1 MADYQRILSYL
12 YRYEKAE
19 KKECFGFVKAEQK
32 SGSLKLTI
40 QIDDERLLQ
49 GMELKLCFYER
60 QGESWQV
67 WQLDTL
73 ITQEHKEEIHL
84 TYPAAMLPAG
94 FRIKAQSGVLLYY
107 QDAFYYGSV
116 WIGEEIPTETLEPL
130 RWHKIVN
137 SAKDKSQMQENK
149 SGKDIAGKISEK
161 QTETEKILP
170 DKMSEKQK
178 VSTRNITDEMLQE
191 QQELEENILEKKG
204 QINTESFEEKD
215 FQKRAENKIENIKSE
230 ENLPDSENDIAHSNN
245 TNIEE
250 SVKIKEFSEDGIESK
265 NKSELELK
273 SELKTDSEIESKS
286 ELKTDS
292 EIESKSELKT
302 DAEMESKSELKTD
315 SEIESKSELKTDAE
329 MESKSELKTDSE
341 IESKSELKTDA
352 EMESKSELKIDS
364 EIEPQIK
371 IEAETEPEATSVVDN
386 FEKMWINAMKKN
398 PSVDNIFNTAFY
410 EGCRISTADLAQ
422 FGEEA
427 SVLKSNQFLLKGYGR
442 YHHIL
447 AGKVRYAGEER
458 YCIGVPGIYE
468 NREKYMAEIYQFPVF
483 LSLTENRMKTGSFG
497 YWLYLLRDGI

>member
-73 ITQEHKEEIHL
+73 ITQEHREEIHL

-94 FRIKAQSGVLLYY
+94 FRIKGQSGVLLYY

-116 WIGEEIPTETLEPL
+116 WIGEEIPAETLEPL

-178 VSTRNITDEMLQE
+178 VSTRNITDEMLQY
-191 QQELEENILEKKG
+191 QQESEENILEEKG

-250 SVKIKEFSEDGIESK
+250 SVKIKEFSEDSIESK

-273 SELKTDSEIESKS
+273 SELKTDSEIESKT
-286 ELKTDS
+286 ELKTDF
-292 EIESKSELKT
+292 EI
-302 DAEMESKSELKTD
+302 ESKSELKTD
-315 SEIESKSELKTDAE
+315 SEIESK
-329 MESKSELKTDSE
+329 
-341 IESKSELKTDA
+341 
-352 EMESKSELKIDS
+352 
-364 EIEPQIK
+364 IK
-371 IEAETEPEATSVVDN
+371 IEAETKPEATSVVDN

>member
-94 FRIKAQSGVLLYY
+94 FRIKGQSGVLLYY

-191 QQELEENILEKKG
+191 QQESEENILEEKG

-265 NKSELELK
+265 
-273 SELKTDSEIESKS
+273 TDA
-286 ELKTDS
+286 

-302 DAEMESKSELKTD
+302 DA
-315 SEIESKSELKTDAE
+315 
-329 MESKSELKTDSE
+329 E

>member
-94 FRIKAQSGVLLYY
+94 FRIKGQSGVLLYY

-178 VSTRNITDEMLQE
+178 VSTRNITDEMLQY
-191 QQELEENILEKKG
+191 QQESEENILEEKG

-265 NKSELELK
+265 NKSELEQK
-273 SELKTDSEIESKS
+273 SELKTDSELESK
-286 ELKTDS
+286 T
-292 EIESKSELKT
+292 ELKT
-302 DAEMESKSELKTD
+302 DAEMESKT
-315 SEIESKSELKTDAE
+315 
-329 MESKSELKTDSE
+329 
-341 IESKSELKTDA
+341 
-352 EMESKSELKIDS
+352 ELKIDS

>member
-94 FRIKAQSGVLLYY
+94 FRIKGQSGVLLYY

-116 WIGEEIPTETLEPL
+116 WIGEEIPTEILEPL

-161 QTETEKILP
+161 QTETEKIIP

-191 QQELEENILEKKG
+191 QQESEENILEKKG

-265 NKSELELK
+265 NKSELEQK
-273 SELKTDSEIESKS
+273 SELKTDSELESKT

-292 EIESKSELKT
+292 ELESKT
-302 DAEMESKSELKTD
+302 
-315 SEIESKSELKTDAE
+315 
-329 MESKSELKTDSE
+329 
-341 IESKSELKTDA
+341 
-352 EMESKSELKIDS
+352 ELKIDS

>member
-94 FRIKAQSGVLLYY
+94 FRIKGQSGVLLYY

-116 WIGEEIPTETLEPL
+116 WIGEEIPAETLEPL

-178 VSTRNITDEMLQE
+178 VSTRNITDEMLQY
-191 QQELEENILEKKG
+191 QQESEENILEEKG

-265 NKSELELK
+265 NKSELEQK
-273 SELKTDSEIESKS
+273 SELKTDSELESK
-286 ELKTDS
+286 T
-292 EIESKSELKT
+292 ELKT
-302 DAEMESKSELKTD
+302 DAEMESKT
-315 SEIESKSELKTDAE
+315 
-329 MESKSELKTDSE
+329 
-341 IESKSELKTDA
+341 
-352 EMESKSELKIDS
+352 ELKIDS

>member
-94 FRIKAQSGVLLYY
+94 FRIKGQSGVLLYY

-116 WIGEEIPTETLEPL
+116 WIGEEIPAETLEPL

-265 NKSELELK
+265 NKSELEQK
-273 SELKTDSEIESKS
+273 SELKTDSELESKT

-292 EIESKSELKT
+292 ELESKTELKT
-302 DAEMESKSELKTD
+302 DAEMESKT
-315 SEIESKSELKTDAE
+315 
-329 MESKSELKTDSE
+329 
-341 IESKSELKTDA
+341 
-352 EMESKSELKIDS
+352 ELKIDS

-386 FEKMWINAMKKN
+386 FEKMWINAMKKK

>member
-94 FRIKAQSGVLLYY
+94 FRIKGQSGVLLYY

-191 QQELEENILEKKG
+191 QQESEENILEEKG

-265 NKSELELK
+265 NKSVLEL
-273 SELKTDSEIESKS
+273 
-286 ELKTDS
+286 
-292 EIESKSELKT
+292 
-302 DAEMESKSELKTD
+302 
-315 SEIESKSELKTDAE
+315 
-329 MESKSELKTDSE
+329 
-341 IESKSELKTDA
+341 KSELKTDA

>member
-94 FRIKAQSGVLLYY
+94 FRIKGQSGVLLYY

-116 WIGEEIPTETLEPL
+116 WIGEEIPAETLEPL

-161 QTETEKILP
+161 QTETEKIIP

-191 QQELEENILEKKG
+191 QQESEENILEKKG

-215 FQKRAENKIENIKSE
+215 FQKRAENKIESIKSE

-250 SVKIKEFSEDGIESK
+250 SVKIKEFSEDSIESK

-273 SELKTDSEIESKS
+273 SELKTDAELESKT
-286 ELKTDS
+286 ELKTDF
-292 EIESKSELKT
+292 ELESKTELKT
-302 DAEMESKSELKTD
+302 DAEMESKT
-315 SEIESKSELKTDAE
+315 
-329 MESKSELKTDSE
+329 
-341 IESKSELKTDA
+341 
-352 EMESKSELKIDS
+352 ELKIDS
-364 EIEPQIK
+364 EIEHQIK

>member
-94 FRIKAQSGVLLYY
+94 FRIKGQSGVLLYY

-191 QQELEENILEKKG
+191 QQESEENILEKKG

-265 NKSELELK
+265 NKSELEQK
-273 SELKTDSEIESKS
+273 SELKTDSELESK
-286 ELKTDS
+286 T
-292 EIESKSELKT
+292 ELKT
-302 DAEMESKSELKTD
+302 DAEMESKT
-315 SEIESKSELKTDAE
+315 
-329 MESKSELKTDSE
+329 
-341 IESKSELKTDA
+341 
-352 EMESKSELKIDS
+352 ELKIDS

-458 YCIGVPGIYE
+458 YCFVVPGIYE

>member
-94 FRIKAQSGVLLYY
+94 FRIKGQSGVLLYY

-116 WIGEEIPTETLEPL
+116 WIGEEIPAETLEPL

-178 VSTRNITDEMLQE
+178 VSTRNITDEMLQY
-191 QQELEENILEKKG
+191 QQESEENILEEKG

-265 NKSELELK
+265 NKSELEQK
-273 SELKTDSEIESKS
+273 SELKTDSELESKT

-292 EIESKSELKT
+292 ELESKTELKT
-302 DAEMESKSELKTD
+302 DAEMESKT
-315 SEIESKSELKTDAE
+315 
-329 MESKSELKTDSE
+329 
-341 IESKSELKTDA
+341 
-352 EMESKSELKIDS
+352 ELKIDS

-386 FEKMWINAMKKN
+386 FEKMWINAMKKK

-410 EGCRISTADLAQ
+410 EGCRISTTDLAQ

>member
-1 MADYQRILSYL
+1 M
-12 YRYEKAE
+12 
-19 KKECFGFVKAEQK
+19 
-32 SGSLKLTI
+32 SG
-40 QIDDERLLQ
+40 R
-49 GMELKLCFYER
+49 
-60 QGESWQV
+60 ESWQV

-94 FRIKAQSGVLLYY
+94 FRIKGQSGVLLYY

-116 WIGEEIPTETLEPL
+116 WIGEEIPAETLEPL

-161 QTETEKILP
+161 QTETEKIIP

-191 QQELEENILEKKG
+191 QQESEENILEEKG

-273 SELKTDSEIESKS
+273 SG
-286 ELKTDS
+286 
-292 EIESKSELKT
+292 LKT
-302 DAEMESKSELKTD
+302 DAE
-315 SEIESKSELKTDAE
+315 I
-329 MESKSELKTDSE
+329 
-341 IESKSELKTDA
+341 
-352 EMESKSELKIDS
+352 ESKSELKIDS

>member
-94 FRIKAQSGVLLYY
+94 FRIKGQSGVLLYY

-191 QQELEENILEKKG
+191 QQESEENILEKKG

-265 NKSELELK
+265 NKSELEQK
-273 SELKTDSEIESKS
+273 SELKTDSELESK
-286 ELKTDS
+286 T
-292 EIESKSELKT
+292 ELKT
-302 DAEMESKSELKTD
+302 DAEMESKT
-315 SEIESKSELKTDAE
+315 
-329 MESKSELKTDSE
+329 
-341 IESKSELKTDA
+341 
-352 EMESKSELKIDS
+352 ELKIDS

-468 NREKYMAEIYQFPVF
+468 NREKYMAEFYQFPVF

>member
-94 FRIKAQSGVLLYY
+94 FRIKGQSGVLLY

-191 QQELEENILEKKG
+191 QQESEENILEKKG

-265 NKSELELK
+265 NKSELEQK
-273 SELKTDSEIESKS
+273 SELKTDSELESKT

-292 EIESKSELKT
+292 ELESKTELKT
-302 DAEMESKSELKTD
+302 DAEMESKT
-315 SEIESKSELKTDAE
+315 
-329 MESKSELKTDSE
+329 
-341 IESKSELKTDA
+341 
-352 EMESKSELKIDS
+352 ELKIDS

>member
-191 QQELEENILEKKG
+191 QQESEENILEEKG

-230 ENLPDSENDIAHSNN
+230 ENLPDSENDMAHSNN

-273 SELKTDSEIESKS
+273 SELKTDSEI
-286 ELKTDS
+286 
-292 EIESKSELKT
+292 
-302 DAEMESKSELKTD
+302 ESKSELKTD

-483 LSLTENRMKTGSFG
+483 LSLTENSMKTGSFG

>member
-286 ELKTDS
+286 ELKTD
-292 EIESKSELKT
+292 
-302 DAEMESKSELKTD
+302 
-315 SEIESKSELKTDAE
+315 
-329 MESKSELKTDSE
+329 
-341 IESKSELKTDA
+341 A

>member
-94 FRIKAQSGVLLYY
+94 FRIKGQSGVLLYY

-116 WIGEEIPTETLEPL
+116 WIGEEIPAETLEPL

-178 VSTRNITDEMLQE
+178 VSTRNITDEMLQY
-191 QQELEENILEKKG
+191 QQESEENILEEKG

-250 SVKIKEFSEDGIESK
+250 SVKIKEFSEDSIELK
-265 NKSELELK
+265 NKSELEL
-273 SELKTDSEIESKS
+273 
-286 ELKTDS
+286 
-292 EIESKSELKT
+292 
-302 DAEMESKSELKTD
+302 
-315 SEIESKSELKTDAE
+315 
-329 MESKSELKTDSE
+329 
-341 IESKSELKTDA
+341 KSELKTDA

>member
-94 FRIKAQSGVLLYY
+94 FRIKGQSGVLLYY

-191 QQELEENILEKKG
+191 QQESEENILEKKG

-265 NKSELELK
+265 NKSELEQK
-273 SELKTDSEIESKS
+273 SELKTDSEIESK
-286 ELKTDS
+286 T
-292 EIESKSELKT
+292 ELKT
-302 DAEMESKSELKTD
+302 DAEMESK
-315 SEIESKSELKTDAE
+315 A
-329 MESKSELKTDSE
+329 
-341 IESKSELKTDA
+341 
-352 EMESKSELKIDS
+352 ELKIDS

>member
-94 FRIKAQSGVLLYY
+94 FRIKGQSGVLLYY

-302 DAEMESKSELKTD
+302 DAEMESKSELK
-315 SEIESKSELKTDAE
+315 
-329 MESKSELKTDSE
+329 
-341 IESKSELKTDA
+341 
-352 EMESKSELKIDS
+352 IDS
-364 EIEPQIK
+364 EIEHQIK
-371 IEAETEPEATSVVDN
+371 IAAETEPEATSVVDN

>member
-94 FRIKAQSGVLLYY
+94 FRIKGQSGVLLYY

-191 QQELEENILEKKG
+191 QQESEENILEKKG

-230 ENLPDSENDIAHSNN
+230 ENLPDPENDIAHSNN

-265 NKSELELK
+265 NKSELEQK
-273 SELKTDSEIESKS
+273 SELKTDSELESKT

-292 EIESKSELKT
+292 ELESKTELKT
-302 DAEMESKSELKTD
+302 DAEMESKT
-315 SEIESKSELKTDAE
+315 
-329 MESKSELKTDSE
+329 
-341 IESKSELKTDA
+341 
-352 EMESKSELKIDS
+352 ELKIDS

>member
-67 WQLDTL
+67 LQLDTL

-94 FRIKAQSGVLLYY
+94 FRIKGQSGVLLYY

-191 QQELEENILEKKG
+191 QQESEENILEKKG

-265 NKSELELK
+265 NKSELEQK
-273 SELKTDSEIESKS
+273 SELKTDSELESK
-286 ELKTDS
+286 T
-292 EIESKSELKT
+292 ELKT
-302 DAEMESKSELKTD
+302 DAEMESKT
-315 SEIESKSELKTDAE
+315 
-329 MESKSELKTDSE
+329 
-341 IESKSELKTDA
+341 
-352 EMESKSELKIDS
+352 ELKIDS

>member
-273 SELKTDSEIESKS
+273 SELKTDSEIESK
-286 ELKTDS
+286 T
-292 EIESKSELKT
+292 ELKT
-302 DAEMESKSELKTD
+302 DAEMESKT
-315 SEIESKSELKTDAE
+315 
-329 MESKSELKTDSE
+329 
-341 IESKSELKTDA
+341 
-352 EMESKSELKIDS
+352 ELKIDS

>member
-94 FRIKAQSGVLLYY
+94 FRIKGQSGVLLYY

-191 QQELEENILEKKG
+191 QQESEENILEEKG

-250 SVKIKEFSEDGIESK
+250 SVKIKEFSEDSIESK

-273 SELKTDSEIESKS
+273 SELKTDAEI
-286 ELKTDS
+286 
-292 EIESKSELKT
+292 
-302 DAEMESKSELKTD
+302 
-315 SEIESKSELKTDAE
+315 
-329 MESKSELKTDSE
+329 
-341 IESKSELKTDA
+341 
-352 EMESKSELKIDS
+352 ESKSELKIDS

>member
-19 KKECFGFVKAEQK
+19 KKECFGFVKTEQK

-94 FRIKAQSGVLLYY
+94 FRIKGQSGVLLYY

-116 WIGEEIPTETLEPL
+116 WIGEEIPAETLEPL

-178 VSTRNITDEMLQE
+178 VSTRNITDEMLQY
-191 QQELEENILEKKG
+191 QQESEENILEEKG

-250 SVKIKEFSEDGIESK
+250 SVKIKEFSEDSIESK
-265 NKSELELK
+265 NKSELEL
-273 SELKTDSEIESKS
+273 
-286 ELKTDS
+286 
-292 EIESKSELKT
+292 
-302 DAEMESKSELKTD
+302 
-315 SEIESKSELKTDAE
+315 
-329 MESKSELKTDSE
+329 
-341 IESKSELKTDA
+341 KSELKTDA

>member
-286 ELKTDS
+286 ELKTD
-292 EIESKSELKT
+292 
-302 DAEMESKSELKTD
+302 AEMESKT
-315 SEIESKSELKTDAE
+315 
-329 MESKSELKTDSE
+329 
-341 IESKSELKTDA
+341 
-352 EMESKSELKIDS
+352 ELKIDS

>member
-73 ITQEHKEEIHL
+73 ITQEHREEIHL

-94 FRIKAQSGVLLYY
+94 FRIKGQSGVLLYY

-116 WIGEEIPTETLEPL
+116 WIGEEIPAETLEPL

-178 VSTRNITDEMLQE
+178 VSTRNITDEMLQY
-191 QQELEENILEKKG
+191 QQESEENILEEKG

-250 SVKIKEFSEDGIESK
+250 SVKIKEFSEDSIESK

-273 SELKTDSEIESKS
+273 SELKTDSEIESKT
-286 ELKTDS
+286 ELKTDF
-292 EIESKSELKT
+292 EI
-302 DAEMESKSELKTD
+302 
-315 SEIESKSELKTDAE
+315 
-329 MESKSELKTDSE
+329 
-341 IESKSELKTDA
+341 
-352 EMESKSELKIDS
+352 ESKSELKIDS

-371 IEAETEPEATSVVDN
+371 IEAETKPEATSVVDN

-410 EGCRISTADLAQ
+410 EGCRISTTDLAQ

>member
-94 FRIKAQSGVLLYY
+94 FRIKGQSGVLLYY

-191 QQELEENILEKKG
+191 QQESEENILEKKG

-273 SELKTDSEIESKS
+273 SELKTDA
-286 ELKTDS
+286 

-302 DAEMESKSELKTD
+302 DAE
-315 SEIESKSELKTDAE
+315 I
-329 MESKSELKTDSE
+329 
-341 IESKSELKTDA
+341 
-352 EMESKSELKIDS
+352 ESKSELKIDS

-447 AGKVRYAGEER
+447 AGKVRSAGEER

>member
-73 ITQEHKEEIHL
+73 IAQEHKEEIHL

-94 FRIKAQSGVLLYY
+94 FRIKGQSGVVLYY

-116 WIGEEIPTETLEPL
+116 WIGEEIPAETLEPL

-191 QQELEENILEKKG
+191 QQESEENILEEKG

-215 FQKRAENKIENIKSE
+215 FQKRADNKIENIKSE

-302 DAEMESKSELKTD
+302 DAEMESKSELK
-315 SEIESKSELKTDAE
+315 
-329 MESKSELKTDSE
+329 
-341 IESKSELKTDA
+341 
-352 EMESKSELKIDS
+352 IDS

-386 FEKMWINAMKKN
+386 FKKMWINTMKKN

>member
-73 ITQEHKEEIHL
+73 IAQEHKEEIHL

-94 FRIKAQSGVLLYY
+94 FRIKGQSGVVLYY

-116 WIGEEIPTETLEPL
+116 WIGEEIPAETLEPL

-191 QQELEENILEKKG
+191 QQESEENILEEKG

-215 FQKRAENKIENIKSE
+215 FQKRADNKIENIKSE

-286 ELKTDS
+286 ELK
-292 EIESKSELKT
+292 
-302 DAEMESKSELKTD
+302 
-315 SEIESKSELKTDAE
+315 
-329 MESKSELKTDSE
+329 
-341 IESKSELKTDA
+341 
-352 EMESKSELKIDS
+352 IDS

-386 FEKMWINAMKKN
+386 FKKMWINAMKKN

>member
-73 ITQEHKEEIHL
+73 ITQEHREEIHL

-94 FRIKAQSGVLLYY
+94 FRIKGQSGVLLYY

-116 WIGEEIPTETLEPL
+116 WIGEEIPAETLEPL

-191 QQELEENILEKKG
+191 QQESEENILEKKG

-265 NKSELELK
+265 NKSELEQK
-273 SELKTDSEIESKS
+273 SELKTDSELESKT

-292 EIESKSELKT
+292 ELESKTELKT
-302 DAEMESKSELKTD
+302 DAEMESKT
-315 SEIESKSELKTDAE
+315 
-329 MESKSELKTDSE
+329 
-341 IESKSELKTDA
+341 
-352 EMESKSELKIDS
+352 ELKIDS

>member
-84 TYPAAMLPAG
+84 TYHAAMLPAG
-94 FRIKAQSGVLLYY
+94 FRIKGQSGVLLYY

-191 QQELEENILEKKG
+191 QQESEENILEKKG

-265 NKSELELK
+265 NKSELEQK
-273 SELKTDSEIESKS
+273 SELKTDSELESKT

-292 EIESKSELKT
+292 ELESKTELKT
-302 DAEMESKSELKTD
+302 DAEMESKT
-315 SEIESKSELKTDAE
+315 
-329 MESKSELKTDSE
+329 
-341 IESKSELKTDA
+341 
-352 EMESKSELKIDS
+352 ELKIDS

>member
-94 FRIKAQSGVLLYY
+94 FRIKGQSGVLLYY

-116 WIGEEIPTETLEPL
+116 WIGEEIPAETLEPL

-161 QTETEKILP
+161 QTETEKIIP

-191 QQELEENILEKKG
+191 QQESEENILEEKG

-265 NKSELELK
+265 NKSE
-273 SELKTDSEIESKS
+273 
-286 ELKTDS
+286 
-292 EIESKSELKT
+292 
-302 DAEMESKSELKTD
+302 
-315 SEIESKSELKTDAE
+315 
-329 MESKSELKTDSE
+329 

-371 IEAETEPEATSVVDN
+371 IEAETEPEAASVVDN

>member
-94 FRIKAQSGVLLYY
+94 FRIKGQSGVLLYY

-116 WIGEEIPTETLEPL
+116 WIGEEIPAETLEPL

-178 VSTRNITDEMLQE
+178 VSTRNITDEMLQY
-191 QQELEENILEKKG
+191 QQESEENILEEKG

-250 SVKIKEFSEDGIESK
+250 SVKIKEFSEDSIESK

-273 SELKTDSEIESKS
+273 SELKTD
-286 ELKTDS
+286 
-292 EIESKSELKT
+292 
-302 DAEMESKSELKTD
+302 AEM
-315 SEIESKSELKTDAE
+315 
-329 MESKSELKTDSE
+329 
-341 IESKSELKTDA
+341 ESKSELKTDA

-410 EGCRISTADLAQ
+410 EGCRISTTDLAQ

>member
-191 QQELEENILEKKG
+191 QQESEENILEKKG

-265 NKSELELK
+265 NKSELEL
-273 SELKTDSEIESKS
+273 
-286 ELKTDS
+286 
-292 EIESKSELKT
+292 
-302 DAEMESKSELKTD
+302 
-315 SEIESKSELKTDAE
+315 
-329 MESKSELKTDSE
+329 
-341 IESKSELKTDA
+341 KSELKTDA

>member
-292 EIESKSELKT
+292 EIE
-302 DAEMESKSELKTD
+302 
-315 SEIESKSELKTDAE
+315 
-329 MESKSELKTDSE
+329 
-341 IESKSELKTDA
+341 
-352 EMESKSELKIDS
+352 
-364 EIEPQIK
+364 PQIK

>member
-73 ITQEHKEEIHL
+73 ITQEHREEIHL

-94 FRIKAQSGVLLYY
+94 FRIKGQSGVLLYY

-116 WIGEEIPTETLEPL
+116 WIGEEIPAETLEPL

-178 VSTRNITDEMLQE
+178 VSTRNITDEMLQY
-191 QQELEENILEKKG
+191 QQESEENILEEKG

-250 SVKIKEFSEDGIESK
+250 SVKIKEFSEDSIESK

-273 SELKTDSEIESKS
+273 SELKTDSEIESKT
-286 ELKTDS
+286 ELKTDF
-292 EIESKSELKT
+292 
-302 DAEMESKSELKTD
+302 
-315 SEIESKSELKTDAE
+315 
-329 MESKSELKTDSE
+329 E

-371 IEAETEPEATSVVDN
+371 IEAETKPEATSVVDN

>member
-94 FRIKAQSGVLLYY
+94 FRITGQSGVLLYY

-191 QQELEENILEKKG
+191 QQESEENILEKKG

-273 SELKTDSEIESKS
+273 SELKTD
-286 ELKTDS
+286 
-292 EIESKSELKT
+292 
-302 DAEMESKSELKTD
+302 A
-315 SEIESKSELKTDAE
+315 
-329 MESKSELKTDSE
+329 E

>member
-49 GMELKLCFYER
+49 GMELKLCFYEW

-94 FRIKAQSGVLLYY
+94 FRIKGQSGVLLYY

-116 WIGEEIPTETLEPL
+116 WIGEEIPAETLEPL

-178 VSTRNITDEMLQE
+178 VSTRNITDEMLQY
-191 QQELEENILEKKG
+191 QQESEENILEKKG

-265 NKSELELK
+265 NKSELEQK
-273 SELKTDSEIESKS
+273 SELKTDSELESK
-286 ELKTDS
+286 T
-292 EIESKSELKT
+292 ELKT
-302 DAEMESKSELKTD
+302 DAEMESKT
-315 SEIESKSELKTDAE
+315 
-329 MESKSELKTDSE
+329 
-341 IESKSELKTDA
+341 
-352 EMESKSELKIDS
+352 ELKIDS

>member
-161 QTETEKILP
+161 QTETEKMLP
-170 DKMSEKQK
+170 NKTSEKQK

-230 ENLPDSENDIAHSNN
+230 ENLPDSENDMAHSNN

-250 SVKIKEFSEDGIESK
+250 SVKIKEFSEDGIGSK

-273 SELKTDSEIESKS
+273 SELKTVSEI
-286 ELKTDS
+286 
-292 EIESKSELKT
+292 
-302 DAEMESKSELKTD
+302 
-315 SEIESKSELKTDAE
+315 
-329 MESKSELKTDSE
+329 ESKSELKTDSE

>member
-116 WIGEEIPTETLEPL
+116 WIGEEIPAETLEPL

-191 QQELEENILEKKG
+191 QQELEENILEEKG

-250 SVKIKEFSEDGIESK
+250 SVKIKEFSEDSIESK
-265 NKSELELK
+265 NKSELEL
-273 SELKTDSEIESKS
+273 
-286 ELKTDS
+286 
-292 EIESKSELKT
+292 
-302 DAEMESKSELKTD
+302 
-315 SEIESKSELKTDAE
+315 
-329 MESKSELKTDSE
+329 
-341 IESKSELKTDA
+341 KSELKTDA